1 MFDLASRRQ
10 LNRGYSDGLSRA
22 VEIVATPLLFGYVGY
37 LLDGWAGIRPV
48 LTIVLATLGVS
59 GVFVKLWL
67 GYDREMREHEAG
79 AVWARRQRPAGD
91 APPGEGAGA

>member
-1 MFDLASRRQ
+1 VFDLASRRQ

-22 VEIVATPLLFGYVGY
+22 VEIVATPLLFGYLGY

-48 LTIVLATLGVS
+48 LTIVLATVGVS
-59 GVFVKLWL
+59 GIFAKLWL

-79 AVWARRQRPAGD
+79 AVWARPRQTAGD
-91 APPGEGAGA
+91 APPGEGAGS